1 MGTGASRFAHKS
13 TCNLQCMPWTPVR
26 HSSGNAAATR
36 PSYSYRVRRCGTP
49 SIVAQNC
56 SLSTMVG
63 DKTANRWPW
72 WIAAFLLY
80 TQHHCPPTKTRQIH
94 PRIIIVVRY
103 TLRGSRVDYRFFSP
117 VHSVR
122 ERWFLPINKEE
133 NLILRPGFSLPS
145 LISTIT
151 INVSFPYPT
160 REGEKRRV
168 LWAFIWI
175 LFMHARS
182 PARAFHFFFRGENFS
197 SFHSL
202 LR

>member
-1 MGTGASRFAHKS
+1 MNFKTTRVYGWRNCKMGEEEKGVKGMEEKEREERYRQHHFYGKTDLHGRLRDRGMGTGASRFAHKS

-103 TLRGSRVDYRFFSP
+103 TLRGSRVDYRLS
-117 VHSVR
+117 
-122 ERWFLPINKEE
+122 FL
-133 NLILRPGFSLPS
+133 LACS
-145 LISTIT
+145 
-151 INVSFPYPT
+151 
-160 REGEKRRV
+160 
-168 LWAFIWI
+168 
-175 LFMHARS
+175 
-182 PARAFHFFFRGENFS
+182 
-197 SFHSL
+197 
-202 LR
+202 